1 MRTKNTWRTS
11 LKSITLAAVAL
22 LVLTAGVGVF
32 RTDLAHAATTIVVVG
47 QTNGGGATGVNQFN
61 SASITVTA
69 GDTVTWNSALDAR
82 SHDVVSAVVPGGAAT
97 WASPTLRSGTAA
109 TTFST
114 TVSVTGTYT
123 YFCSLH
129 AAATDATLAN
139 ISANITAGMMV
150 GRIVV
155 NAPVADTTPPTVSA
169 VAAAPNPTNGAGA
182 VTLTATVTDTAPA
195 GATASVTA
203 AEWSKGAS
211 AIAAGTGTAMTGSFG
226 PAIVNVT
233 ANVPVTEAV
242 GTVVTLWVR
251 GKDAANL
258 WSTAAV
264 STTYTVGAPAAGS
277 VQATVS
283 VTGGSLSN
291 TAQSIAFPGVTLT
304 GADQLVVGA
313 TAAWQ
318 AQDARGTGAGWN
330 VTVTSSNFTGTG
342 GSIAVA
348 NFKLRLPSV
357 TTIAGNTAPTPS
369 PASYVALSNATPL
382 KILSAAAATG
392 MGTYGYT
399 PETQLTVPGSTS
411 AGSYTANVSVSI
423 NSGP

>member
-1 MRTKNTWRTS
+1 M
-11 LKSITLAAVAL
+11 
-22 LVLTAGVGVF
+22 
-32 RTDLAHAATTIVVVG
+32 
-47 QTNGGGATGVNQFN
+47 
-61 SASITVTA
+61 
-69 GDTVTWNSALDAR
+69 
-82 SHDVVSAVVPGGAAT
+82 
-97 WASPTLRSGTAA
+97 
-109 TTFST
+109 
-114 TVSVTGTYT
+114 
-123 YFCSLH
+123 
-129 AAATDATLAN
+129 
-139 ISANITAGMMV
+139 
-150 GRIVV
+150 
-155 NAPVADTTPPTVSA
+155 
-169 VAAAPNPTNGAGA
+169 
-182 VTLTATVTDTAPA
+182 
-195 GATASVTA
+195 
-203 AEWSKGAS
+203 
-211 AIAAGTGTAMTGSFG
+211 
-226 PAIVNVT
+226 
-233 ANVPVTEAV
+233 
-242 GTVVTLWVR
+242 
-251 GKDAANL
+251 
-258 WSTAAV
+258 
-264 STTYTVGAPAAGS
+264 
-277 VQATVS
+277 QATVS